1 MKHFFERLFPTLGR
15 KIAIVVAIVF
25 AVAGSAFVLFAH
37 KTGYSMLEK
46 QGRAKAHG
54 VVDFGKAILEH
65 VMREHMMIEG
75 RHDHLQD
82 ALASAISSRQA
93 GDVFIFRND
102 GTIVFSAR
110 GTRIGEKFPLDQFY
124 EVPEWPGDRFRAIQE
139 GDLQF
144 KYIVSPIVKKQEC
157 SSCHKEAGPTLG
169 YFAAKISISD
179 LRALALEHRTTNIL
193 MAVITFVGL
202 GAAIYLV
209 LVALVIGPV
218 GRLRSQ
224 IVHVEK
230 EVAHLE
236 EGETV
241 RFTKLNI
248 PPRRDE
254 IADLIAA
261 FNRLIERL
269 NEAHE
274 KLLRMHQAQLE
285 HADRLAS
292 TGEMAAGIAHEIRN
306 PLAGVL
312 GALQVLDA
320 EAGEDDP
327 RKEILRE
334 MITQLNRMNQAVNDL
349 LSYAR
354 PAAPVF
360 EEVNLNDILDR
371 TLSLLKPQF
380 NGEPIAVNVQLDDTL
395 PVIKA
400 DRTLLQQLFWNILL
414 NAFQAM
420 RSGGL
425 LMVQTIWNGQHVTIH
440 IQDTGEGISEEHR
453 TKIFKP
459 FFTTK
464 HKGTGLGLA
473 ISKRIVEQHG
483 GTISL
488 ETETGKGTTVTITLP
503 ISHTEA

>member
-1 MKHFFERLFPTLGR
+1 MKHFLERLFPSLGR
-15 KIAIVVAIVF
+15 KIAIAVAIVF
-25 AVAGSAFVLFAH
+25 AGAGSAFVLFAH

-46 QGRAKAHG
+46 QARAKAHA

-65 VMREHMMIEG
+65 VMIEG
-75 RHDHLQD
+75 KQDHLQD
-82 ALASAISSRQA
+82 ALASAISSQQA
-93 GDVFIFRND
+93 DEVFIFRND

-110 GTRIGEKFPLDQFY
+110 GTQLGEKFRMEQFY

-139 GDLQF
+139 GDSQF

-157 SSCHKEAGPTLG
+157 SSCHKESGPILG

-179 LRALALEHRTTNIL
+179 LRAVALEHRTTNIL
-193 MAVITFVGL
+193 MTVITFVGL
-202 GAAIYLV
+202 GAAIYLA

-218 GRLRSQ
+218 GKLHSQ
-224 IVHVEK
+224 IVRVEK
-230 EVAHLE
+230 EIAQLE

-241 RFTKLNI
+241 RFTKLNM
-248 PPRRDE
+248 PSRRDE

-269 NEAHE
+269 NEAHD
-274 KLLRMHQAQLE
+274 KLLRLHESQLE

-292 TGEMAAGIAHEIRN
+292 TGEMAAGIAHEIKN

-360 EEVNLNDILDR
+360 EEANLNEILDR

-380 NGEPIAVNVQLDDTL
+380 NGQAIAVNVQLDDTL
-395 PVIKA
+395 PLIKA
-400 DRTLLQQLFWNILL
+400 DRKLLQQLFWNVLL

-420 RSGGL
+420 KSDGVL
-425 LMVQTIWNGQHVTIH
+425 KVQTMWNTHHVTIK
-440 IQDTGEGISEEHR
+440 IQDTGEGISEEYR
-453 TKIFKP
+453 AKIFKP

-473 ISKRIVEQHG
+473 ISKRIAEQHEG
-483 GTISL
+483 RLSL
-488 ETETGKGTTVTITLP
+488 ETQTGKGTTVTITLP
-503 ISHTEA
+503 ALHKEA